1 MKLKTEEPLEVI
13 HSNRVRTYFWVW
25 IYCLATGG
33 MSYTAYIGVKT
44 MPVPDFVVF
53 GHTAPAFTLLL
64 SICVLGQRLTILN
77 AGLCI
82 AVIIGVILVV
92 QPSFLF
98 RSVAH
103 LNYPMYSLGVIIA
116 LLCAFSAALINVSS
130 AKLKTAV
137 SRYYLMLYGG
147 FATGA
152 IGLLGHFF
160 TALEQDFLI
169 PLHERAFV
177 TVGVSI
183 SSIIGGH
190 LLVIANQVHFYF
202 LVMYFCFSQYFSR
215 MRPQL

>member
-1 MKLKTEEPLEVI
+1 
-13 HSNRVRTYFWVW
+13 
-25 IYCLATGG
+25 
-33 MSYTAYIGVKT
+33 
-44 MPVPDFVVF
+44 
-53 GHTAPAFTLLL
+53 
-64 SICVLGQRLTILN
+64 
-77 AGLCI
+77 
-82 AVIIGVILVV
+82 
-92 QPSFLF
+92 
-98 RSVAH
+98 
-103 LNYPMYSLGVIIA
+103 
-116 LLCAFSAALINVSS
+116 
-130 AKLKTAV
+130 
-137 SRYYLMLYGG
+137 MLYGG

-169 PLHERAFV
+169 SFERAFM